1 MTAQEPSERKR
12 EPRTALFA
20 VKSKEEPARAVQLF
34 SDEYLERCRQ
44 LSPDDIVH
52 FLEEFRHNFAA
63 AKTAREA
70 ASRRQRR
77 HDGQ

>member
-12 EPRTALFA
+12 ESRATLFA
-20 VKSKEEPARAVQLF
+20 DKDREEPARAVQLF
-34 SDEYLERCRQ
+34 SDAYLERCRQ